1 MLSSLVN
8 PDRVFSILTIII
20 LGEVSEILS
29 VFLGLLRSLVLINK
43 HWIDLLLLGK
53 WADNIDISLLLVDFW
68 SFLDKSSADFEVSI
82 PLVLL
87 LLNRAPIGVS
97 KMVLLL
103 LLVGLSSD
111 FSTIDDLFTNLFKTL
126 S

>member
-8 PDRVFSILTIII
+8 PDRVFSIFTIII

-29 VFLGLLRSLVLINK
+29 VFCGLLRCLVLINK
-43 HWIDLLLLGK
+43 HWINLLLLGK

-87 LLNRAPIGVS
+87 LLNRDPIGVS
-97 KMVLLL
+97 KVVLLL

>member
-8 PDRVFSILTIII
+8 PDRVFSIFTIII

-29 VFLGLLRSLVLINK
+29 VFCGLLRSLVLINK

-87 LLNRAPIGVS
+87 LFNRDPIGVS